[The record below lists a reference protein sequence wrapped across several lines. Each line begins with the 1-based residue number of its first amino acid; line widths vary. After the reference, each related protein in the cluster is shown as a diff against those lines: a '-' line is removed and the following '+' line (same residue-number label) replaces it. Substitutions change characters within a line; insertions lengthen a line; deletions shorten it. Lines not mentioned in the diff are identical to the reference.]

1 LVAPR
6 ARATIRASLFP
17 CGGLLLSVRVDAPP
31 AITAELAAFV
41 ADLRYDDLPRELVQ
55 VARRHVLDSL
65 GVIAA
70 GAHEPPA
77 RIALAHAR
85 ILGSRADALAA
96 PLVAFVLGVRGH
108 VLDYDDTQLATRP
121 AGVYGLLTHPSV
133 PVLAAALATG
143 AASGASGADVFTAFV
158 AGTEAECRIADAIA
172 PRHYQDGFHSSGTV
186 GTLGAT
192 LAATRVLG
200 LDVATTCTALGIGAS
215 SAAGLRE
222 NFGTMTKSLHVGRA
236 AQHGV
241 EAAYLARAGWTAA
254 NDILEARRGFFQAA
268 GGGFDPALIDG
279 RLGRPW
285 YYLEPGV
292 SIKPSPSGSL
302 THPAMWVF
310 GELIRTHDLRPEQV
324 VSVRVGTNSSHP
336 NALIHHRP
344 RDPLAAK
351 FSMEYALA
359 TLLARRRGGLAEYD
373 DPAAVLSD
381 EVQALIPKIDFGVD
395 PIAEAAG
402 FHRMLARITVTT
414 NDGRTLFAEGDAG
427 RGHPANPMSDDE
439 VAAKFTDCARWGGL
453 ADDGTA
459 LRALVDCFEALG
471 DVAPLLAELGLQ
483 VAR

>member
-1 LVAPR
+1 LRV
-6 ARATIRASLFP
+6 S
-17 CGGLLLSVRVDAPP
+17 VDAPP
-31 AITAELAAFV
+31 AITADLAAFV
-41 ADLRYDDLPRELVQ
+41 RGVAYEGLPAELTR
-55 VARRHVLDSL
+55 VARRHILDSL

-70 GAHEPPA
+70 GSHEPPA
-77 RIALAHAR
+77 RIALDHAR
-85 ILGSRADALAA
+85 ILGGRGDALAA

-121 AGVYGLLTHPSV
+121 ESVYGLLTHPSV

-143 AASGASGADVFTAFV
+143 AASGASGAEVFAAFV
-158 AGTEAECRIADAIA
+158 AGTEAECRISDAIA

-186 GTLGAT
+186 GTVGAT
-192 LAATRVLG
+192 LAAARVLG
-200 LDVATTCTALGIGAS
+200 LDEATTRTALGIGAS

-236 AQHGV
+236 AMHGV

-254 NDILEARRGFFQAA
+254 PDILEARRGFFRAA
-268 GGGFDPALIDG
+268 GGGFEPALIDG
-279 RLGRPW
+279 RLGQPW
-285 YYLEPGV
+285 YYLDPGV
-292 SIKPSPSGSL
+292 SIKPNPSGSL

-310 GELIRTHDLRPEQV
+310 AELVKRHDLRPENV
-324 VSVRVGTNSSHP
+324 ASVSVGTNSNMP

-351 FSMEYALA
+351 FSMEYAIA

-373 DPAAVLSD
+373 DPAAVLAD
-381 EVQALIPKIDFGVD
+381 DVQRLIPKIAFGVD

-414 NDGRTLFAEGDAG
+414 TDGRTFFAEGDAG
-427 RGHPANPMSDDE
+427 RGHPANPMSDEE
-439 VAAKFTDCARWGGL
+439 VVAKFTDCAHWGGL
-453 ADDGTA
+453 SDDGA
-459 LRALVDCFEALG
+459 RLRELVERLETLP
-471 DVAPLLAELGLQ
+471 DVAPLIAELGLT

>member
-1 LVAPR
+1 
-6 ARATIRASLFP
+6 
-17 CGGLLLSVRVDAPP
+17 LSVRVDPP
-31 AITAELAAFV
+31 AITADLAAFV
-41 ADLRYDDLPRELVQ
+41 VGATFDALPSALVH
-55 VARRHVLDSL
+55 VARRHILDTL
-65 GVIAA
+65 GVMAA

-77 RIALAHAR
+77 HIALAHAR
-85 ILGSRADALAA
+85 ILGGRRDPLAA

-121 AGVYGLLTHPSV
+121 ESVYGLLTHPSV
-133 PVLAAALATG
+133 PVFAAALATG
-143 AASGASGADVFTAFV
+143 AGSGASGAEIFAAFV
-158 AGTEAECRIADAIA
+158 AGTEAECRISDAIE

-192 LAATRVLG
+192 LAAARVLR
-200 LDVATTCTALGIGAS
+200 LDEATTQTALGIGAS

-254 NDILEARRGFFQAA
+254 ADILEARRGFFRAA

-279 RLGRPW
+279 RLGNPW
-285 YYLEPGV
+285 YYLDPGV

-310 GELIRTHDLRPEQV
+310 AELVRRHDLRPDNV
-324 VSVRVGTNSSHP
+324 ASIRVGTNSNHP

-351 FSMEYALA
+351 FSMEYAIA

-373 DPAAVLSD
+373 DPDAVLRD
-381 EVQALIPKIDFGVD
+381 DVQSLIPKVDFGVD
-395 PIAEAAG
+395 PVAEAAG

-414 NDGRTLFAEGDAG
+414 TDGRTFFGEGDAG
-427 RGHPANPMSDDE
+427 RGHPANPMTDE
-439 VAAKFTDCARWGGL
+439 EVVAKFTDCARWGGL
-453 ADDGTA
+453 AGDGA
-459 LRALVDCFEALG
+459 PLRALVERLETLD
-471 DVAPLLAELGLQ
+471 DVAPLLSELGLA